1 LKKKHIIFS
10 LNSAIRDQSMKK
22 LKILIVDDN
31 PHFINALKYMISDY
45 FEDRVD
51 NIAEA
56 FDGAECIALL
66 KKKVVDMV
74 FMDINMP
81 GMNGIDATRE
91 ATRMFRNLIVIAVS
105 FHSEMN
111 YIVQMIEAGARSYII
126 KDEICKESLEKVLSI
141 EYTF

>member
-1 LKKKHIIFS
+1 
-10 LNSAIRDQSMKK
+10 MKK

-45 FEDRVD
+45 FEDRVE
-51 NIAEA
+51 NITEA
-56 FDGAECIALL
+56 FDGTECIALL
-66 KKKVVDMV
+66 KKKVVDLV

-105 FHSEMN
+105 FHSEMK

>member
-1 LKKKHIIFS
+1 
-10 LNSAIRDQSMKK
+10 MKK

-31 PHFINALKYMISDY
+31 PHFINALKYMISDL
-45 FEDRVD
+45 FEERVE
-51 NIAEA
+51 NINEA

-66 KKKVVDMV
+66 KKKVFDMV

-81 GMNGIDATRE
+81 VMNGIDATRE

-105 FHSEMN
+105 FHSDMK
-111 YIVQMIEAGARSYII
+111 YVVQMIEAGARSYII
-126 KDEICKESLEKVLSI
+126 KDEISKESLEKVLSI

>member
-1 LKKKHIIFS
+1 
-10 LNSAIRDQSMKK
+10 MKK

-45 FEDRVD
+45 FEDRVES
-51 NIAEA
+51 IAEA
-56 FDGAECIALL
+56 FDGADLM
-66 KKKVVDMV
+66 KKKVFDMV

-81 GMNGIDATRE
+81 VMNGIEATRE

-126 KDEICKESLEKVLSI
+126 KDEICKETLDKVLSI